1 MVSQEIL
8 FYVMFLDSTCN
19 YDNMPMQYTATFD
32 NGKTDNFQMQKKEYI
47 LIFFLFL
54 LKNIDCGYTIGGS
67 NEYPNS
73 MF

>member
-8 FYVMFLDSTCN
+8 FYVMFLDSTCH

-32 NGKTDNFQMQKKEYI
+32 NGKTDNFQMQKRRYFDI
-47 LIFFLFL
+47 FLIFAE
-54 LKNIDCGYTIGGS
+54 NIDCGYTIGGS